1 MPKIRTKRSAPP
13 PEGWDLIEPTLREL
27 DARMREAE
35 ADSHDGKRKTQALW
49 PIFRLHHQVRAPA
62 ALQTMRPPVASITA
76 E

>member
-13 PEGWDLIEPTLREL
+13 PEGWELLEPTLREL

-49 PIFRLHHQVRAPA
+49 PIFRLHHQVRARA
-62 ALQTMRPPVASITA
+62 AQHATPLPLVA
-76 E
+76 